1 MSPRRAAP
9 RRPLPSPAARV
20 LRGMVRAYQLC
31 VSPVMGPRCR
41 HLPTCSAYAIQA
53 LEEHGARRGAWLGFK
68 RLLRCHPWGTS
79 GFDPV
84 PRRPR
89 RNP

>member
-1 MSPRRAAP
+1 MNPRRTAP
-9 RRPLPSPAARV
+9 RRPFPSPAARV
-20 LRGMVRAYQLC
+20 LRGMVRAYQLF
-31 VSPVMGPRCR
+31 VSPVMGARCR

-89 RNP
+89 HTP